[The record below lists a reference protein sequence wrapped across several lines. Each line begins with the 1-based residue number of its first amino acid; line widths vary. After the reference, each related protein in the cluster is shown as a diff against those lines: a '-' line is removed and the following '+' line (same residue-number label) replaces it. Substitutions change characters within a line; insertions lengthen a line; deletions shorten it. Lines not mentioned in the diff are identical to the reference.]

1 MDEAERHAQGMR
13 TRRAVLGDAHVDRS
27 VAKTTPFTA
36 DFQDL
41 ITRLAWGDIWNR
53 PGLDHPTR
61 RLLTMAMLIAL
72 NRGDEFKLHVRAA
85 LEHGMDPALI
95 KEVILQSAVYCGVPA
110 ANTAFHQAGEIL
122 DALQDAGGR
131 PTVDN
136 ASARL
141 NLAPSGQA
149 RP

>member
-1 MDEAERHAQGMR
+1 MDETERHALGMA
-13 TRRAVLGDAHVDRS
+13 TRRAVLGDAHVDR
-27 VAKTTPFTA
+27 ALARTTPFTA

-41 ITRLAWGDIWNR
+41 ITRTAWGDIWNR

-61 RLLTMAMLIAL
+61 RLLTLAMLIAL

-95 KEVILQSAVYCGVPA
+95 KEVIMQSAIYCGVPA

-122 DALQDAGGR
+122 AEVGKAGG
-131 PTVDN
+131 
-136 ASARL
+136 
-141 NLAPSGQA
+141 
-149 RP
+149 